1 MCSTLHFCQL
11 LRSRCIE
18 SLEQCHEL
26 FGFLFGE
33 PLLDAFMERSK
44 RLVGF
49 LYGSLSGIGQ

>member
-1 MCSTLHFCQL
+1 MSCSA
-11 LRSRCIE
+11 S
-18 SLEQCHEL
+18 
-26 FGFLFGE
+26 FGE